1 MNTKH
6 EYDFSFL
13 FKSKYSPTLNLLCLV
28 ILVGDSDVG
37 KTHLLSRYVT
47 NALPRTDKPTIGVEF
62 ATKAVPLKTGGTVKA
77 QIWDTAG

>member
-13 FKSKYSPTLNLLCLV
+13 FKSKYLPLLILSLV

-77 QIWDTAG
+77 

>member
-13 FKSKYSPTLNLLCLV
+13 FKSKYYSTLTTFCIV